1 MSFATPNV
9 GADKY
14 TGYSYE
20 GKPIVLAKK
29 RGGSLK
35 QSHHNDLW
43 QPEDKRIEVA
53 TLWAATRDLGAVSE
67 MSGVSV
73 YVIKK
78 WKEEPWFHNVV
89 SRVIKDKNDV
99 LDKKLTDVIDSCATL
114 IQERLTKGDTKVNYK
129 TGEVYTAPLDAR
141 GLALVMG
148 ILFDKRQLIRG
159 EATSRTENVSFD
171 KRLENLKETF
181 ERFSK
186 AAQIEG
192 EVIHAEDQSKESKG
206 RTGQEA
212 HALLDNDSQVGEGVS
227 SDIPFGQENV
237 QEGNVESS
245 SQEKTEADRIL

>member
-35 QSHHNDLW
+35 QAHHNHLW
-43 QPEDKRIEVA
+43 QPEEKRIEVA
-53 TLWAATRDLGAVSE
+53 TLWAVLRNIAEVSRI
-67 MSGVSV
+67 SGIDV
-73 YVIKK
+73 YVIRK
-78 WKEEPWFHNVV
+78 WKEEPWFQNVV

-99 LDKKLTDVIDSCATL
+99 LDQKLTGVIESCATM
-114 IQERLTKGDTKVNYK
+114 IQERLAQGDTKVNYK
-129 TGEVYTAPLDAR
+129 TNEVFTAPLDAR

-159 EATSRTENVSFD
+159 EATSRTETVSFD

-192 EVIHAEDQSKESKG
+192 EVIHVEDQPKEPEQRQEEGEDTATLLKES
-206 RTGQEA
+206 
-212 HALLDNDSQVGEGVS
+212 VS
-227 SDIPFGQENV
+227 EVNS
-237 QEGNVESS
+237 
-245 SQEKTEADRIL
+245 

>member
-35 QSHHNDLW
+35 QAHHNHLW
-43 QPEDKRIEVA
+43 QPEEKRIEVA
-53 TLWAATRDLGAVSE
+53 TLWAVLRNIAEVSRI
-67 MSGVSV
+67 SGIDV
-73 YVIKK
+73 YVIRK
-78 WKEEPWFHNVV
+78 WKEEPWFQNVV

-99 LDKKLTDVIDSCATL
+99 LDQKLTGVIESCATM
-114 IQERLTKGDTKVNYK
+114 IQERLAQGDTKVNYK
-129 TGEVYTAPLDAR
+129 TNEVFTAPLDAR

-159 EATSRTENVSFD
+159 EATSRTETVSFD

-192 EVIHAEDQSKESKG
+192 EVIHVEDQSKEPQ
-206 RTGQEA
+206 RQEEGEDTA
-212 HALLDNDSQVGEGVS
+212 TLLKEGERETHS
-227 SDIPFGQENV
+227 
-237 QEGNVESS
+237 
-245 SQEKTEADRIL
+245 